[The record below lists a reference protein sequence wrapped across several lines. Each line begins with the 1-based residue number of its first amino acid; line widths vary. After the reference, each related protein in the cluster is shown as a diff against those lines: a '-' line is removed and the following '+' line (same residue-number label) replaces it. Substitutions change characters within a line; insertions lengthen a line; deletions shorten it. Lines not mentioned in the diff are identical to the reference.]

1 VVLATELIRW
11 TQAAS
16 GAAGRA
22 NVGLWPFAP
31 FYLFCIAVAWLYRHA
46 GLVVLDEHVVIV
58 TERVSFWAVVL
69 FVSRLTAASTKAK

>member
-1 VVLATELIRW
+1 MA
-11 TQAAS
+11 QP
-16 GAAGRA
+16 G
-22 NVGLWPFAP
+22 GLTLGFAP
-31 FYLFCIAVAWLYRHA
+31 LPRFTCSVLRWRGYYRHA